1 MTGVKISP
9 IVSPRIFTKTNVDL
23 KVAASSP
30 TNKGK
35 SDKSQQL
42 AIASINSNDAQIKV
56 PGVEWIESLSKIETE
71 HWESKESVNEQADHD
86 QTQIA

>member
-1 MTGVKISP
+1 VRKENQLDVKMTGVKISP

-35 SDKSQQL
+35 SDKS
-42 AIASINSNDAQIKV
+42 
-56 PGVEWIESLSKIETE
+56 
-71 HWESKESVNEQADHD
+71 
-86 QTQIA
+86 